1 MAVIDPNNTEGT
13 LYDDM
18 TVDECLRALIRDTTL
33 LDVVSCLDLIANER
47 GIFLKLFD
55 KDGKKE
61 YPVQ

>member
-1 MAVIDPNNTEGT
+1 MLDIDDTQGI

-18 TVDECLRALIRDTTL
+18 TVDECLHALIRDTTL

-47 GIFLKLFD
+47 GVFLKLFD
-55 KDGKKE
+55 KDGKQE